1 VASYLRPDEP
11 FCFTY
16 GDGVG
21 DVDIRALID
30 FHKSHGLEPTVTVVR
45 PPGRF
50 GAIVLTDHLVTR
62 FAEKPLGDDGYIN
75 GGFFVVHPKALQR
88 IAGDHMPWELAP
100 LDGLPADRSSPPTGT
115 TASGSRWT
123 RCAQESARGI
133 VEIREGSLEDLA
145 MNDARTPV
153 CRFCGAALSTR

>member
-1 VASYLRPDEP
+1 MASYLRPDEP

-100 LDGLPADRSSPPTGT
+100 LDGLAADRQLAAYRHDGFWQPMDTLRARISSRHCGDPGRLPGR
-115 TASGSRWT
+115 SGH
-123 RCAQESARGI
+123 E
-133 VEIREGSLEDLA
+133 
-145 MNDARTPV
+145 
-153 CRFCGAALSTR
+153 